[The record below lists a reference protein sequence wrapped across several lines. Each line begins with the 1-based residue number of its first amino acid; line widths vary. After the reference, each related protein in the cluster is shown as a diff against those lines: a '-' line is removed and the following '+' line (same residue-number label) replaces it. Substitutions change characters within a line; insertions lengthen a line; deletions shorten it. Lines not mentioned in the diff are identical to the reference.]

1 MELFSKLKKKG
12 GGAENNKT
20 EVMTLKSQNTIWQN
34 TFMFEMMPIEVVNM

>member
-1 MELFSKLKKKG
+1 MELFSKLKNKR
-12 GGAENNKT
+12 AENNKT